1 MANTGIF
8 DNDLILPGVI
18 TEIVP
23 DYAQDYDTSEF
34 GSTESVTII
43 GTAFNG
49 PVGKVVPI
57 ASPEH
62 AKYIFGDSFDATTRR
77 EASLVAEI
85 YDAWERGC
93 RTIYGIRV
101 SGKEIYNDY
110 HFATETN
117 LKLRVSGIFP
127 SNLNKEVYLN
137 YAANQA
143 ENGDAGVIRVYKPVD
158 RANMKEKIQGLVFN
172 ESEMLVTDI
181 KLAGYGITKD
191 SRLVDVINI
200 VNEIESN
207 NVIRLSI
214 VDENGADVTASS
226 KEAQSLC
233 LGVMFPG
240 VYVIGRDKVAADVTV
255 KTDIDYVLSGT
266 RKPHTNYKES
276 IWTELI
282 VNSDV
287 NSGYPLFAKASNDLS
302 ALLPVAADI
311 NGEWLK
317 PVGVIDKIAVKNKV
331 DYEEVELDE
340 FDLYQRLGSGY
351 AQTAHIVALKNSSD
365 DGIRGYKVA
374 VPDSNDVNRVVG
386 INDGIYSMLE
396 NHSTNYTVL
405 ASANAETKIAGKLPR
420 KDAFRKR
427 KAGVINLEDTS
438 TPVIELTAKINE
450 RDFSEAK
457 TVSVEI
463 VSVEEEIDQA
473 EILAKLDTS
482 IKAKRV
488 IAENKAALALSE
500 VDLVS
505 SESKAVVNEKAQ
517 KLKLNVR
524 AAAAAAAEA
533 SKYAEGTIVVEYNN
547 DNYTVKVVKNGQL
560 EAYTEDGIYL
570 IEKDNALVLLESKSK
585 TVSKKNVEEGTSF
598 IATNGTIA
606 NVYTVGASNEITP
619 VSVLAQLA
627 NEELEEDYTLCYVED
642 LQTELVVK
650 VFSTE
655 AQWMTYGELVDKLN
669 EDTVFSKYFSAIA
682 LTPDTE
688 VGEKA
693 EGTGKDKGDIYFDTT
708 MYIPYTTSDNF
719 ARHLAQHCVY
729 TSLKTFPTHGII
741 GCAKLN
747 GVNLSTIADR
757 VNEILALDLDLYAK
771 RPNGNNMLNNNNMPH
786 PIGRCISIPFMQYTV
801 TTGNGYNYVSN
812 GAAGYAG
819 MVSTLS
825 ADKSSTNQPINLPT
839 LAFELS
845 NYQLSKLTGKGI
857 VTVKKT
863 TNGTVITDGITM
875 APVDSAYRRLSTSK
889 VINVVDAS
897 LREVIAPYIGSQD
910 NLANRNSMN
919 TAITS
924 VLNKLKENLISY
936 YKFKIVSD
944 EASARLGIVKIQYT
958 IIPYNE
964 IKEVRNTVSVQETN

>member
-23 DYAQDYDTSEF
+23 DYTQDYDTSEF

-240 VYVIGRDKVAADVTV
+240 VYVIGRDKVAADVKV
-255 KTDIDYVLSGT
+255 KTDINYVLSET

-276 IWTELI
+276 VWTELI

-351 AQTAHIVALKNSSD
+351 AQTAHIVALKHSSD
-365 DGIRGYKVA
+365 DHIRGYKVT

-405 ASANAETKIAGKLPR
+405 ASANAETKISGKLPR
-420 KDAFRKR
+420 KDVFKKR
-427 KAGVINLEDTS
+427 KAGTFKLSDSDVE
-438 TPVIELTAKINE
+438 VIEITTKINE
-450 RDFSEAK
+450 KDFSDSKAVK
-457 TVSVEI
+457 IVINSVEQA
-463 VSVEEEIDQA
+463 IDQA
-473 EILAKLDTS
+473 AILKNLDTS
-482 IKAKRV
+482 IKARRIVGIKSDG
-488 IAENKAALALSE
+488 EG
-500 VDLVS
+500 
-505 SESKAVVNEKAQ
+505 
-517 KLKLNVR
+517 
-524 AAAAAAAEA
+524 AAA
-533 SKYAEGTIVVEYNN
+533 KYAEGTLVAV
-547 DNYTVKVVKNGQL
+547 DGTSLKKVVKGTLTSESVDGYFLADTDNGLKLYKCNQGTL
-560 EAYTEDGIYL
+560 SEHSA
-570 IEKDNALVLLESKSK
+570 
-585 TVSKKNVEEGTSF
+585 EEGNAI
-598 IATNGTIA
+598 IATNGQYA
-606 NVYTVGASNEITP
+606 NVYQRNGSAIYEPMSTLAEI
-619 VSVLAQLA
+619 A
-627 NEELEEDYTLCYVED
+627 NTELDEDYTLCHVED
-642 LQTELVVK
+642 LATGLTVK

-655 AQWMTYGELVDKLN
+655 AQWMTFGELVDKLN
-669 EDTVFSKYFSAIA
+669 ENEVFAKLFKASA
-682 LTPDTE
+682 LKPDTE

-708 MYIPYTTSDNF
+708 MYVPYTTTDNF

-771 RPNGNNMLNNNNMPH
+771 RSNGNNMLNNNNMPH

-825 ADKSSTNQPINLPT
+825 ADKSSTNQPISLPT

-875 APVDSAYRRLSTSK
+875 APVDSAYRRLTTSK

-964 IKEVRNTVSVQETN
+964 IKEVRNTLSVQETN

>member
-255 KTDIDYVLSGT
+255 KTDIDYVLSET

-276 IWTELI
+276 VWTELI

-317 PVGVIDKIAVKNKV
+317 PVGVIDKIAIKNKI

-351 AQTAHIVALKNSSD
+351 AQTAHIVALKSSSD
-365 DGIRGYKVA
+365 NGIRGYKVA

-405 ASANAETKIAGKLPR
+405 ASANAETKISGKLPR
-420 KDAFRKR
+420 KDVFKKR
-427 KAGVINLEDTS
+427 EAGTFKLSDSDVE
-438 TPVIELTAKINE
+438 VIEITTKINE
-450 RDFSEAK
+450 KDFSNSK
-457 TVSVEI
+457 NVKIVIKSVEADDA
-463 VSVEEEIDQA
+463 IDQA
-473 EILAKLDTS
+473 AILKNLDTS
-482 IKAKRV
+482 IKARRIVGIK
-488 IAENKAALALSE
+488 SE
-500 VDLVS
+500 G
-505 SESKAVVNEKAQ
+505 ET
-517 KLKLNVR
+517 
-524 AAAAAAAEA
+524 AAA
-533 SKYAEGTIVVEYNN
+533 KYAEGTLVAV
-547 DNYTVKVVKNGQL
+547 DGTSLKKVVKGTL
-560 EAYTEDGIYL
+560 TSESVDGYFL
-570 IEKDNALVLLESKSK
+570 ADTDDGLKLYKCNQGTLSEHSA
-585 TVSKKNVEEGTSF
+585 EEGNAI
-598 IATNGTIA
+598 IATNGQYA
-606 NVYTVGASNEITP
+606 NVYQRNGSAIYEPISTLAEI
-619 VSVLAQLA
+619 A
-627 NEELEEDYTLCYVED
+627 NTELDEDYTLCHVED
-642 LQTELVVK
+642 LATGLTVK

-655 AQWMTYGELVDKLN
+655 AQWMTFGELVDKLN
-669 EDTVFSKYFSAIA
+669 ENEVFAKLFKASA
-682 LTPDTE
+682 LKPDTE
-688 VGEKA
+688 VGSLVQ
-693 EGTGKDKGDIYFDTT
+693 GTGQDKGKIYFDTT
-708 MYIPYTTSDNF
+708 MYVPYTTTDNF

-771 RPNGNNMLNNNNMPH
+771 RSNGNNMLNNNNMPH

-857 VTVKKT
+857 VTVKNT

-875 APVDSAYRRLSTSK
+875 APVDSAYRRLTTSK

-964 IKEVRNTVSVQETN
+964 IKEVRNTLSVQETN